1 MTVVYVD
8 ASALLKR
15 VVVEA
20 ESPAVRRVL
29 RDQHAEGALLTSSS
43 LAWVE
48 VWRSLRRAAVADMEA
63 AAQHALAGV
72 AEFPLTG
79 AVLTRARR
87 VGPDELRSLDAIH
100 LASAIAV
107 GADIVLTY
115 DVRLARAAESA
126 GLIALA
132 PTGGGDE
139 AQPA

>member
-20 ESPAVRRVL
+20 ESQAVRRVL
-29 RDQHAEGALLTSSS
+29 LDHHAEGALLTSSS

-48 VWRSLRRAAVADMEA
+48 VWRSLRRAAVADVEVTV
-63 AAQHALAGV
+63 QVALAGV
-72 AEFPLTG
+72 AEFPLTE

-100 LASAIAV
+100 LTSAIAV
-107 GADIVLTY
+107 GADTVFTY

-126 GLIALA
+126 GLGVLA
-132 PTGGGDE
+132 PTD
-139 AQPA
+139 

>member
-15 VVVEA
+15 VVVED

-29 RDQHAEGALLTSSS
+29 RNQHAEGALLTSSS

-63 AAQHALAGV
+63 TAQDALAGV